1 MGKTVKLDISTADGG
16 AILGTDNR
24 LIDVEV
30 ITTDLKSVEKRMK
43 GLEHRAPA
51 ALQSGIN
58 RSMTEIRKTLLKH
71 IKARYA
77 LKDKAAAKKA
87 IRPQRAKLSDLT
99 GRLYISGPPIELRE
113 YKYKRGGIQG
123 VPGQRGYSVAVKKE
137 TSPVHLTHPKSFW
150 TGVNAETSKHHG
162 IFARVGSDRLP
173 IKKLMGPSVPGVVIP
188 LYEEKQA
195 EYDKILEK
203 YLQIAISKQFAKYGR

>member
-1 MGKTVKLDISTADGG
+1 MGKTVKLDVGTGVGG
-16 AILGTDNR
+16 AILNTDNR

-43 GLEHRAPA
+43 GLERRAPA

-58 RSMTEIRKTLLKH
+58 RSLTEIRKTLLKH

-77 LKDKAAAKKA
+77 LQDKTAAKKA
-87 IRPQRAKLSDLT
+87 IRTQRAKLSDLS

-113 YKYKRGGIQG
+113 YKYKPGGIQG
-123 VPGQRGYSVAVKKE
+123 IPGQRGYSVAVKKE
-137 TSPVHLTHPKSFW
+137 TSPVHLTRPKSFW
-150 TGVNAETSKHHG
+150 TGVDAGSKKHHG

-188 LYEEKQA
+188 LYNEKQA

-203 YLQIAISKQFAKYGR
+203 YLQIAIGKQFAKYGK